1 VVLNPELLD
10 YEALLKQLNTG
21 ASVEVTGVLVPSV
34 GKGQRIELKA
44 QTVKIY
50 GEDPET
56 YPAKETPFV

>member
-34 GKGQRIELKA
+34 GKGSELS
-44 QTVKIY
+44 
-50 GEDPET
+50 
-56 YPAKETPFV
+56 

>member
-21 ASVEVTGVLVPSV
+21 ASVEVGVLVPSV

-44 QTVKIY
+44 QTVKTM
-50 GEDPET
+50 ERQT
-56 YPAKETPFV
+56 QKRTPAKETPFV